1 MNNTTTVN
9 RDKKLSCN
17 ALVYR
22 YFKED
27 ELAEL
32 TDAEF
37 AVLQNKLKPRI
48 IRGTGSLYAF
58 QEGMNAEGLHGDALA
73 LGIYRRSMAAHH
85 FYFDCFQRYSR
96 AFTICYRLG
105 VRHFY
110 DIGCGQQM
118 QGFLTINVPETTYTG
133 IDPEIFND
141 LMEEFSCEPDVVNT
155 YFERFTGSDRIQFIK
170 KTYPCDLTIK
180 ENNVAILF
188 GVFMPEAEISSIAS
202 AMARDFERV
211 MISIP
216 TTGKFRLEGTPAKEI
231 IEKDLDVWSRPFE
244 NRFEIWKNSMPD
256 FEFYK
261 LGSSM
266 IFGTKC
272 AEDKNILETKYLVLN
287 DRVYTDAMDQPW
299 YNMLMEERT
308 EFIP

>member
-1 MNNTTTVN
+1 MNSTTIVN

-17 ALVYR
+17 SLVYR

-32 TDAEF
+32 TDTEF
-37 AVLQNKLKPRI
+37 AILQNKLKPRI

-58 QEGMNAEGLHGDALA
+58 QEGMNAEGLHGDTLA

-96 AFTICYRLG
+96 AFTFFYRLG
-105 VRHFY
+105 VRNFY

-133 IDPEIFND
+133 VDTEIFND
-141 LMEEFSCEPDVVNT
+141 SMEEFSCEPDIVNQ
-155 YFERFTGSDRIQFIK
+155 YFERFTGSDRIQFVK
-170 KTYPCDLTIK
+170 KTYPCDLKIK
-180 ENNVAILF
+180 ENNAAILF

-231 IEKDLDVWSRPFE
+231 VEKDLDVWSRPFE
-244 NRFEIWKNSMPD
+244 NRYEIWKKSMSD
-256 FEFYK
+256 FEFYR
-261 LGSSM
+261 LGTGV

-272 AEDKNILETKYLVLN
+272 TDDKKTLEIKYLVVQ
-287 DRVYTDAMDQPW
+287 DRVYADVMDQPW
-299 YNMLMEERT
+299 HSMLMEERT
-308 EFIP
+308 VSTP